1 MAVDLAFTEQG
12 EGAPLVILHG
22 LFGWKRNWA
31 GLTTQFAK
39 THRVLAID
47 ARNHGESPNVPE
59 MDYDEMAGDLIHFIE
74 THVARPVRVMGH
86 SMGGKAAMVAALSRP
101 DLFERLIVCDI
112 APVSYQHT
120 YHDHLE
126 AMQAVDLINITRRQD
141 ADAALADSIPQAD
154 VRGLLLQNLERAE
167 GEGFKWRI
175 NLDAI
180 AAGHDHLIAFPGIP
194 EGQKFESP
202 TLFIRGGTSDYVAD
216 PHEPKIQQ
224 LFPAAQIETVEGA
237 GHWLHAEKP
246 EAFFEKAQ
254 AFLNI

>member
-39 THRVLAID
+39 THRVLVID

-59 MDYDEMAGDLIHFIE
+59 MNYDAMAGDLIQFIE
-74 THVARPVRVMGH
+74 VQVGGPARVMGH

-101 DLFERLIVCDI
+101 ELFEQLIICDI

-120 YHDHLE
+120 YHDHLK
-126 AMQAVDLINITRRQD
+126 AMQGVDLVNIARRQD
-141 ADAALADSIPQAD
+141 ADVALAGSIPQAD
-154 VRGLLLQNLERAE
+154 VRGLLLQNLERAN
-167 GEGFKWRI
+167 GEGFQWRI

-180 AAGHDHLIAFPGIP
+180 AAGHDHLTAFPEIP
-194 EGQKFESP
+194 EGQKFEGP
-202 TLFIRGGTSDYVAD
+202 TLFIRGSTSDYVSD
-216 PHEPKIQQ
+216 QYEPKIQP
-224 LFPAAQIETVEGA
+224 LFPNARIETVEGA

-246 EAFFEKAQ
+246 EDFFEKAQ
-254 AFLNI
+254 AFLDV